1 MIDGT
6 FYDHDDLTGLS
17 ALVEQQRR
25 DGEAWAR
32 KKAAYYKA
40 KAIRAADLR
49 AAGCPVGYIE
59 QTVKGDENVNNAM
72 LEMDLAEVV
81 YRASQE
87 AVMAR
92 KLQVRVK
99 NSTAQAE
106 YYGG

>member
-6 FYDHDDLTGLS
+6 FYDNDDLTNLS
-17 ALVEQQRR
+17 VLVEQQRK
-25 DGEAWAR
+25 DGEDWAR
-32 KKAAYYKA
+32 KKAAYYRA
-40 KAIRAADLR
+40 KALRAADLR
-49 AAGCPVGYIE
+49 AAGCPVGYID
-59 QTVKGDENVNNAM
+59 QTIKGDEKVNAAM

-87 AVMAR
+87 AIMAR

-99 NSTAQAE
+99 NSVSQAD